1 MYAGIQKGGCAVKAV
16 IQRVAR
22 AAVRVEGRTVGEV
35 GPGLLALLGVTEG
48 DGEEEAVLLA
58 RKTANLR
65 IFCDQRNKM
74 NRSVLDMGGSVLVVS
89 NFTLCADTKK
99 GNRPSFD
106 PACEPVR
113 AEELYQFYS
122 QRLRQEGVTAVAN
135 GVFGADMAV
144 ELLNDGPVTILLDTD
159 IWKKER

>member
-1 MYAGIQKGGCAVKAV
+1 MKAV

-22 AAVRVEGRTVGEV
+22 AAVRVDGRKVGEV
-35 GPGLLALLGVTEG
+35 GPGLLALLGVADG

-65 IFCDQRNKM
+65 IFSDQRDKM
-74 NRSVLDMGGSVLVVS
+74 NRSVLETGGGVLVVS

-106 PACEPVR
+106 PACEPGQ
-113 AEELYQFYS
+113 AEELYRFYS
-122 QRLRQEGVTAVAN
+122 QRLREEGVANVAN

-159 IWKKER
+159 VWKKER